1 MLTYYLRGRR
11 PMSLFDEAW
20 MSGASG
26 GSRLPID
33 LQEDA
38 EAFELVAAV
47 PGLKAEDIAI
57 EVEDDVVTLRGKT
70 TAGVEKNEGEYLLRE
85 IGTASFERRIRLPVP
100 VESAKAKAVVENG
113 MLKLRIPK
121 AEEARPK
128 MIPVQSR

>member
-11 PMSLFDEAW
+11 PTSWFDQAW

-47 PGLKAEDIAI
+47 PGLKAEDIAV

-70 TAGVEKNEGEYLLRE
+70 TEPEKNEGEYLLRE
-85 IGTASFERRIRLPVP
+85 IAAPAFERRIRLPVA
-100 VESAKAKAVVENG
+100 VESAKAKAVVEHG

>member
-70 TAGVEKNEGEYLLRE
+70 AELEKNEGEYLLRE
-85 IGTASFERRIRLPVP
+85 IASPAFERRIRLPVP
-100 VESAKAKAVVENG
+100 VESAKAKAVVEHG

>member
-1 MLTYYLRGRR
+1 MLTYYLRGTR
-11 PMSLFDEAW
+11 PVSWFDEARI
-20 MSGASG
+20 SGVSG

-33 LQEDA
+33 LHENP

-70 TAGVEKNEGEYLLRE
+70 PELETSEGEYLMRE
-85 IGTASFERRIRLPVP
+85 IASLAFERRIRLPVA
-100 VESAKAKAVVENG
+100 VESDKAEAVVEHG

-128 MIPVQSR
+128 IIPVQSR

>member
-11 PMSLFDEAW
+11 PMSWFEEAR

-33 LQEDA
+33 LHEDA

-70 TAGVEKNEGEYLLRE
+70 PELESGEGEYLLRE
-85 IGTASFERRIRLPVP
+85 IAATAFERRIRLPVA
-100 VESAKAKAVVENG
+100 VESAKAEAVVEHG

>member
-11 PMSLFDEAW
+11 PMSWFDQAW

-38 EAFELVAAV
+38 EAFEVAAV
-47 PGLKAEDIAI
+47 PGVKAEDIAV

-70 TAGVEKNEGEYLLRE
+70 TTEVEKNDGEYLLRE
-85 IGTASFERRIRLPVP
+85 LGSTSFERRILLPVP

-128 MIPVQSR
+128 IIPVQSR

>member
-1 MLTYYLRGRR
+1 MLTYYLRGPR
-11 PMSLFDEAW
+11 PMSWFDEARI
-20 MSGASG
+20 SGVSG

-33 LQEDA
+33 LHEDA
-38 EAFELVAAV
+38 NAFELVAAV

-57 EVEDDVVTLRGKT
+57 EVENDVITLRGKPP
-70 TAGVEKNEGEYLLRE
+70 ELKNSEGEYLMRE
-85 IGTASFERRIRLPVP
+85 IAAPAFERRIRLPVA
-100 VESAKAKAVVENG
+100 VEAAKAEAVVEHG

>member
-1 MLTYYLRGRR
+1 MLTYYVRR
-11 PMSLFDEAW
+11 ASPMAWFDSRSI
-20 MSGASG
+20 SGMSG

-57 EVEDDVVTLRGKT
+57 EVEDDVITLRGKT
-70 TAGVEKNEGEYLLRE
+70 TAEVEKNEGEFLLRE
-85 IGTASFERRIRLPVP
+85 IGSAEFERRIRLPVP
-100 VESAKAKAVVENG
+100 VESAKAKAVVEHG

-121 AEEARPK
+121 AEQARPK